1 MESGRFAFHG
11 LRLFSI
17 LSRPKT
23 VWKTWGKPC
32 SSLQYSTL
40 SVRYYM
46 GRHAARI
53 FLAPSYDCC
62 YDNLNEIHK
71 MGQQGSARY
80 MSWSWGTFSIR
91 TSSFKDNGFNV
102 WKIARFSED
111 GASFWCCCCFGVRW
125 GGKPNADSRTA
136 LQCTFGTSWKTDS
149 AGQPHKTRQEQYPFN
164 SKHADA
170 GGRVENCKSR
180 NLKSNLKNIWWRKS
194 ITVHR
199 HGNIHFFEWYLC

>member
-1 MESGRFAFHG
+1 MGLPSRSTIKSPKNVSPSGNRRLQRIFSCILKDLNLHIISFLFPTKKNKSRQMESGRFAFHG

-32 SSLQYSTL
+32 SPLQYSTL

-136 LQCTFGTSWKTDS
+136 LQCTFGTS
-149 AGQPHKTRQEQYPFN
+149 
-164 SKHADA
+164 
-170 GGRVENCKSR
+170 
-180 NLKSNLKNIWWRKS
+180 
-194 ITVHR
+194 
-199 HGNIHFFEWYLC
+199 